1 MKRMFL
7 TAAAL
12 GVFGLL
18 ISALGMVVIARVW
31 SSFSDNW
38 LTAAGFLPLLGVIL
52 GAALGRRAPTPAPRG
67 AARLL
72 FVLLAFFLSTLS
84 AHLAFVITV
93 STWYAN
99 QPAVAQAGFLSLFF
113 HPSHLPG
120 LAAIS
125 SHSGVQSETTALD
138 NLVSSAAASL
148 VLSFLGFWWLGRRRL
163 PD

>member
-18 ISALGMVVIARVW
+18 ISALGMVVIARAS

-52 GAALGRRAPTPAPRG
+52 GAALGRREPTPPPRG

-72 FVLLAFFLSTLS
+72 FVLLVFFLSTLS

-93 STWYAN
+93 CIWYAN
-99 QPAVAQAGFLSLFF
+99 RPEVAQAGFLSLFF
-113 HPSHLPG
+113 HPSQLPG
-120 LAAIS
+120 LAATYAR
-125 SHSGVQSETTALD
+125 SGIQSETTALD

-148 VLSFLGFWWLGRRRL
+148 VLSFLWFWWVGPRL
-163 PD
+163 RGD